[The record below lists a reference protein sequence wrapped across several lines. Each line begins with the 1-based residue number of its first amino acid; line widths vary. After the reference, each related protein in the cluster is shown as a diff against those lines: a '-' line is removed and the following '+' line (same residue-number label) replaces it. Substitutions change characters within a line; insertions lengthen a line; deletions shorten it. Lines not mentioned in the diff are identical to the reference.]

1 MKIALSYLLP
11 LVLIVLVEWFFGWSR
26 LLAPWAEVS
35 LTGLLVALGLMLLS
49 HVLRALRV
57 ADHFGLRGRFGV
69 VLSLNLQHNLW
80 NNLLPM
86 RAGELSFPILMR
98 QRFGADP
105 AHALAGLFW
114 IRLVDAQVLAAL
126 ALGSLLWLAKV
137 EALALGLVMLALVG
151 PFVFW
156 SLRGWLGRWVEE
168 NGRGEFADDR
178 NLVIASEAK
187 QSGTYCE
194 ESAQYGSPSRF
205 APRDDEV
212 QLQPRG
218 EKGWKYRASSL
229 LRKVLAGLPCDAAHF
244 ARGVL
249 LTWAN
254 WLVKLAALAWVL
266 RQFVAI
272 DWVGAGL
279 GVLGGEVTS
288 VLPIHAPGGFGT
300 YEAGML
306 GALLP
311 QGLLMEAATGA
322 AISTHLFL
330 LGSSLLF
337 GIAAMLI
344 RGKSATMPAP
354 DKDR

>member
-1 MKIALSYLLP
+1 MGHYSRIDDHDGLYPMLRPLRAFSALIPYLFVIL
-11 LVLIVLVEWFFGWSR
+11 LAGVVEWAFGWSR
-26 LLAPWAEVS
+26 LLAPWTEVS
-35 LTGLLVALGLMLLS
+35 LGGLLVAIALMLFS
-49 HVLRALRV
+49 YILRAWRV
-57 ADHFGLRGRFGV
+57 ADHFDVRGRFGA
-69 VLSLNLQHNLW
+69 VLSLSLQHNLW

-98 QRFGADP
+98 QKFGVDP

-137 EALALGLVMLALVG
+137 ESLALLLVGLALVA
-151 PFVFW
+151 PFMFW
-156 SLRGWLGRWVEE
+156 SLRGWLAARVAGM
-168 NGRGEFADDR
+168 
-178 NLVIASEAK
+178 SEGAM
-187 QSGTYCE
+187 
-194 ESAQYGSPSRF
+194 R
-205 APRDDEV
+205 
-212 QLQPRG
+212 
-218 EKGWKYRASSL
+218 SL
-229 LRKVLAGLPCDAAHF
+229 LEKALAGLPRDAAHF

-254 WLVKLAALAWVL
+254 WLVKLAALAWIL

-272 DWVGAGL
+272 DWAGAGL

-311 QGLLMEAATGA
+311 QGLNVEAATGA
-322 AISTHLFL
+322 AINTHLFL

-337 GIAAMLI
+337 GLVAMLI
-344 RGKSATMPAP
+344 PGKSATMPAP
-354 DKDR
+354 AKDQNTP

>member
-1 MKIALSYLLP
+1 MLRPLRAFSALIPYLFVIL
-11 LVLIVLVEWFFGWSR
+11 LAGVVEWAFGWSR
-26 LLAPWAEVS
+26 LLAPWTEVS
-35 LTGLLVALGLMLLS
+35 LGGLLVAIALMLAS
-49 HVLRALRV
+49 YILRAWRV
-57 ADHFGLRGRFGV
+57 ADHFDVRGRFGA

-98 QRFGADP
+98 QKFGVDP

-137 EALALGLVMLALVG
+137 ESLALLLVGLALVA
-151 PFVFW
+151 PFMFW
-156 SLRGWLGRWVEE
+156 SLRGWLAARVAGM
-168 NGRGEFADDR
+168 
-178 NLVIASEAK
+178 SEGAM
-187 QSGTYCE
+187 
-194 ESAQYGSPSRF
+194 R
-205 APRDDEV
+205 
-212 QLQPRG
+212 
-218 EKGWKYRASSL
+218 SL
-229 LRKVLAGLPCDAAHF
+229 LEKALAGLPRDAAHF

-254 WLVKLAALAWVL
+254 WLVKLAALAWIL

-272 DWVGAGL
+272 DWAGAGL

-311 QGLLMEAATGA
+311 QGLNVEAATGA
-322 AISTHLFL
+322 AINTHLFL

-337 GIAAMLI
+337 GLVAMLI
-344 RGKSATMPAP
+344 PGKSATMPAP
-354 DKDR
+354 AKDQNTP

>member
-1 MKIALSYLLP
+1 MTTTALYPMPWPLRSFSALIPYFLVILLAGA
-11 LVLIVLVEWFFGWSR
+11 VEWVFGWSR

-35 LTGLLVALGLMLLS
+35 LGGLLVAITLMLAS
-49 HVLRALRV
+49 YILRAWRV
-57 ADHFGLRGRFGV
+57 ADHFDQRGRFGA

-98 QRFGADP
+98 QKFGVDP
-105 AHALAGLFW
+105 AYALAGLFW
-114 IRLVDAQVLAAL
+114 VRLVDAQVLAAL

-137 EALALGLVMLALVG
+137 ESLALMLVGLALVA

-156 SLRGWLGRWVEE
+156 LLRGWLAAR
-168 NGRGEFADDR
+168 
-178 NLVIASEAK
+178 IAAMNEGK
-187 QSGTYCE
+187 
-194 ESAQYGSPSRF
+194 
-205 APRDDEV
+205 PRK
-212 QLQPRG
+212 LL
-218 EKGWKYRASSL
+218 EKA
-229 LRKVLAGLPCDAAHF
+229 LAGLPRDAAHF

-254 WLVKLAALAWVL
+254 WLVKLAALAWIL

-272 DWVGAGL
+272 DWAGAGL

-306 GALLP
+306 GALMP
-311 QGLLMEAATGA
+311 QGLNLEAATTA
-322 AISTHLFL
+322 AINTHLFL

-337 GIAAMLI
+337 GLVAMLLP
-344 RGKSATMPAP
+344 GKSATMPAP
-354 DKDR
+354 DKD

>member
-1 MKIALSYLLP
+1 MGHYSRMGMSRGAAHGRMSNLFRAILPYLLV
-11 LVLIVLVEWFFGWSR
+11 VLLALAVEWAFGWAR

-35 LTGLLVALGLMLLS
+35 PGGLLVAVALMLAS
-49 HVLRALRV
+49 YILRAWRV
-57 ADHFGLRGRFGV
+57 ADHFDIRGRFGV

-98 QRFGADP
+98 QRFGTDP

-126 ALGSLLWLAKV
+126 ALGSLLWLAQV
-137 EALALGLVMLALVG
+137 EALALGFVGLALVA

-156 SLRGWLGRWVEE
+156 SLRGWLAARVAGT
-168 NGRGEFADDR
+168 GEG
-178 NLVIASEAK
+178 K
-187 QSGTYCE
+187 
-194 ESAQYGSPSRF
+194 
-205 APRDDEV
+205 
-212 QLQPRG
+212 
-218 EKGWKYRASSL
+218 
-229 LRKVLAGLPCDAAHF
+229 LRKLFAKALAGLPRDAAHF

-254 WLVKLAALAWVL
+254 WLVKLAALAWIL

-272 DWVGAGL
+272 DWAGAGL
-279 GVLGGEVTS
+279 GVLGGEVIS

-311 QGLLMEAATGA
+311 QGMELAAATKA
-322 AISTHLFL
+322 AINTHLFL

-337 GIAAMLI
+337 GLAAMLI
-344 RGKSATMPAP
+344 PGKSATMPAP
-354 DKDR
+354 AKDKNTP

>member
-1 MKIALSYLLP
+1 MKKRVRTLVPYLLVIL
-11 LVLIVLVEWFFGWSR
+11 LVAAIEWSFGWSR
-26 LLAPWAEVS
+26 LLAPWVEVS
-35 LTGLLVALGLMLLS
+35 LGGLLVAIALMLAS
-49 HVLRALRV
+49 YILRAWRV
-57 ADHFGLRGRFGV
+57 ADHFDIRGRFGA
-69 VLSLNLQHNLW
+69 VLALNLQHNLW

-105 AHALAGLFW
+105 ACALAGLFW

-137 EALALGLVMLALVG
+137 EVLALGLVILALVA

-156 SLRGWLGRWVEE
+156 SLRGWLGRWVDG
-168 NGRGEFADDR
+168 NGR
-178 NLVIASEAK
+178 SELA
-187 QSGTYCE
+187 
-194 ESAQYGSPSRF
+194 
-205 APRDDEV
+205 RDQGDV
-212 QLQPRG
+212 SQ
-218 EKGWKYRASSL
+218 KAWKSRASLL

-254 WLVKLAALAWVL
+254 WLVKLAALAWIL

-272 DWVGAGL
+272 DWAGAGL

-311 QGLLMEAATGA
+311 QGLDLTAATGA
-322 AISTHLFL
+322 AINTHLFL

-337 GIAAMLI
+337 GLVAMLMP
-344 RGKSATMPAP
+344 GKSATMPAP
-354 DKDR
+354 DKDTNTP

>member
-1 MKIALSYLLP
+1 MSHLFRAILPYLLV
-11 LVLIVLVEWFFGWSR
+11 VLLALAVEWAFGWAR

-35 LTGLLVALGLMLLS
+35 PGGLLVAVALMLAS
-49 HVLRALRV
+49 YVLRAWRV
-57 ADHFGLRGRFGV
+57 ADHFDIRGRFGV

-98 QRFGADP
+98 QRFGTDP

-126 ALGSLLWLAKV
+126 ALGSLLWLTQV
-137 EALALGLVMLALVG
+137 EALALGVVGLALVA

-156 SLRGWLGRWVEE
+156 SLRGWLAAQVAGT
-168 NGRGEFADDR
+168 GEG
-178 NLVIASEAK
+178 K
-187 QSGTYCE
+187 
-194 ESAQYGSPSRF
+194 
-205 APRDDEV
+205 
-212 QLQPRG
+212 
-218 EKGWKYRASSL
+218 
-229 LRKVLAGLPCDAAHF
+229 LRKLLAKALAGLPRDTTHF

-272 DWVGAGL
+272 DWAGAGL

-306 GALLP
+306 GTLLP
-311 QGLLMEAATGA
+311 QGMELVAATKA
-322 AISTHLFL
+322 AINTHLFL
-330 LGSSLLF
+330 LGASLMF
-337 GIAAMLI
+337 GLAAMLI
-344 RGKSATMPAP
+344 PGKSATMPAP
-354 DKDR
+354 AKDKSTP

>member
-1 MKIALSYLLP
+1 MIAIALMLASY
-11 LVLIVLVEWFFGWSR
+11 I
-26 LLAPWAEVS
+26 
-35 LTGLLVALGLMLLS
+35 
-49 HVLRALRV
+49 LRAWRV
-57 ADHFGLRGRFGV
+57 ADHFDIRRRFGA
-69 VLSLNLQHNLW
+69 VLSINLQHNLW

-86 RAGELSFPILMR
+86 RAGELSFPILMW
-98 QRFGADP
+98 QRFGTDP

-137 EALALGLVMLALVG
+137 EVLALGLVILALVA

-156 SLRGWLGRWVEE
+156 SLRGWLERWVDGPSGV
-168 NGRGEFADDR
+168 NAGDLADASPSPRPSPSGRDHRSVPAAGFFPGAGRGSWVGGKVTA
-178 NLVIASEAK
+178 V
-187 QSGTYCE
+187 
-194 ESAQYGSPSRF
+194 
-205 APRDDEV
+205 
-212 QLQPRG
+212 
-218 EKGWKYRASSL
+218 
-229 LRKVLAGLPCDAAHF
+229 LRKVLAGLPRDTAHF

-254 WLVKLAALAWVL
+254 WLVKLAALAWIL

-272 DWVGAGL
+272 DWAGAGL

-311 QGLLMEAATGA
+311 QGLDLAAATGA
-322 AISTHLFL
+322 AINTHLFL

-337 GIAAMLI
+337 GLVAMLI
-344 RGKSATMPAP
+344 RGKSATMHAPA
-354 DKDR
+354 KDTNTP